1 MIRKNC
7 RIEKKRFG
15 STMMVTVLG
24 IDFVVFSAKFCRSM
38 FIVVLGFLEK
48 KEKNM
53 TSWSWLLC
61 VVNCVDLSC

>member
-1 MIRKNC
+1 
-7 RIEKKRFG
+7 
-15 STMMVTVLG
+15 MMVTVLG

-61 VVNCVDLSC
+61 VVNYVDLSC

>member
-1 MIRKNC
+1 
-7 RIEKKRFG
+7 
-15 STMMVTVLG
+15 MMVKVLG

-61 VVNCVDLSC
+61 VVNCVDLSCR